1 MKKNTHFSL
10 SILLML
16 SLVVLSCKQDV
27 LDSLTDNQG
36 GNTIPSQSTT
46 QNHTD
51 GAFELGEKLNNPYSI
66 KNMEVAL
73 KELQNQNPDYANHSI
88 EANYNYVRIE
98 AQTEEALIIL
108 GAKEDIDLYNY
119 PLDYEV
125 LKSGTFYKEKDKNS
139 KFQVYWAAVP
149 IDYTFDKGLN
159 VTVLEKLFLP
169 AGNGKTNAKNSAARI
184 SGDTK
189 FLEALEEKTLSLFDK
204 NYKKSANAKVA
215 AEVRPYGN
223 ITVWDDYLSA
233 FVPVEGV
240 TIKGKR
246 WFTVRE
252 VVTNVNGYY
261 DLGYTYNGPVDMTIH
276 WETSNFVLGLS
287 VLDGVY
293 STTFNNISSLPWSP
307 KIVGSTSQ
315 IYTAGAFYSP
325 SSFKLAHIFR
335 GAYTYYFK
343 NYNWAIAP
351 PPLRGDRKISS
362 LNPLANIK
370 LYIALA
376 DTDGDIIAGG
386 SHTWMTDNLYL
397 AGIVMEC
404 KSRDTYVGEYRAIN
418 LFSTTVHEL
427 AHASHWKF
435 GMNNALYFADKSLG
449 ALAES
454 WAMGVEYRIT
464 MDVYG
469 GLLRTYQPWVS
480 SPMPEYDRRDLQS
493 KPAYYYSNLVD
504 SDRQRNYTPLFID
517 LMDDKNQYF
526 VYSNSGCIYETVS
539 GYSLGFLESK
549 LRMYPT
555 NWDGLRNEIY
565 NSTGNSEVTF
575 LFNTYKRV
583 R

>member
-1 MKKNTHFSL
+1 MKKNNHLSL

-36 GNTIPSQSTT
+36 SNTIPSQSTT

-98 AQTEEALIIL
+98 AQTEEALIAL
-108 GAKEDIDLYNY
+108 GVKEDIDLYNY

-125 LKSGTFYKEKDKNS
+125 LKSGTFYKEKDKNT

-169 AGNGKTNAKNSAARI
+169 TGNGKTNTKNSAARI
-184 SGDTK
+184 NGDTK

-204 NYKKSANAKVA
+204 KVIKSANAKIA
-215 AEVRPYGN
+215 ANVRPYGN

-233 FVPVEGV
+233 FIPIEGV
-240 TIKGKR
+240 TVKGKR
-246 WFTVRE
+246 WFTVKE
-252 VVTNVNGYY
+252 TVTDNNGYY
-261 DLGYTYNGPVDMTIH
+261 DLGYTYNGPVDLRID
-276 WETSNFVLGLS
+276 WETPNFVMK
-287 VLDGVY
+287 DGNIIGA
-293 STTFNNISSLPWSP
+293 STTEYNVTSIPWSP
-307 KIVGSTSQ
+307 KIVGIGSQSYIYGSLYST
-315 IYTAGAFYSP
+315 YAFR
-325 SSFKLAHIFR
+325 FAHIFR
-335 GAYTYYFK
+335 AAYTYYYK
-343 NYNWAIAP
+343 NNIWGIAKP
-351 PPLRGDRKISS
+351 PMPGDNILST
-362 LNPLANIK
+362 LNFYFNANTRLHIG
-370 LYIALA
+370 LQNRES
-376 DTDGDIIAGG
+376 DIG
-386 SHTWMTDNLYL
+386 SHTWIEKGGVGL
-397 AGIVMEC
+397 AHIVMEC
-404 KSRDTYVGEYRAIN
+404 TPLSSYTGEYTALN
-418 LFSTTVHEL
+418 LFSTTIHEL
-427 AHASHWKF
+427 SHASHWKI
-435 GMNNALYFADKSLG
+435 GMNTVAYLGDKAQG
-449 ALAES
+449 GLAES

-469 GLLRTYQPWVS
+469 GLLRTYQPWIS
-480 SPMPEYDRRDLQS
+480 SPMPEYDRRSLQS
-493 KPAYYYSNLVD
+493 KLQSYYVNSTTD

-526 VYSNSGCIYETVS
+526 VYNSNCVYEPVS
-539 GYSLGFLESK
+539 GYSLSFLESK
-549 LRMYPT
+549 LRLCPRD
-555 NWDGLRNEIY
+555 WDGLRNEIY
-565 NSTGNSEVTF
+565 NSTANSDISF